1 MKRPMHYKE
10 AYAVS
15 ADFLNKVWFSPIH
28 PESSFEVHSYPIIG
42 ERYNGAPI
50 YAFLNLKLNQDK
62 SSPDEGEIT
71 ITVQDFIHGNW
82 LYEGYF
88 LSFVGKPNK
97 SELAEHI
104 KGICGRYDFTLIEKL

>member
-1 MKRPMHYKE
+1 MTLIILCQKSIRTYA
-10 AYAVS
+10 AYNLTNIL
-15 ADFLNKVWFSPIH
+15 DYL
-28 PESSFEVHSYPIIG
+28 IG

-82 LYEGYF
+82 LYDGYF

-104 KGICGRYDFTLIEKL
+104 KGICGRYNFTLIEKL